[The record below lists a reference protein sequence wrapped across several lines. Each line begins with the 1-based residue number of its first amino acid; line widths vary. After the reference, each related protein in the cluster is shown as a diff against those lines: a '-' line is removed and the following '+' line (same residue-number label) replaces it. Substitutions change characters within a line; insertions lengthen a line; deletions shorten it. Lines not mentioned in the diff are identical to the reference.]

1 MAASRRRSA
10 SRVRRPAAKPELAH
24 VERLE
29 SRRPLA
35 VSRLTWTIAG
45 EDRPGEP
52 ADTILVDRDPGRPG
66 MLRATVN
73 DVVVGRRPEAL
84 VGIVRVF
91 GGAGNDTITVNVPGN
106 TRLRTQLFGNAGDD
120 VITAGDQNDEIRG
133 GGVKDTIFG
142 GGGHDKIFGG
152 ADDDAINGGAGNDFV
167 SGGADDDALVGAAG
181 NDSLHGDTG
190 RDTLR
195 GGDGRNALDG
205 GPGIDALYG
214 TKDRDE
220 VISSDAG
227 EALIGNESTNPLRLA
242 ADPDQLKAWYIETA
256 VARWGD
262 QLGTEA
268 SWAWWRSDMPL
279 RDGVVALAASPTP
292 SPAQSGDFS
301 GTNNQVAG
309 VDEGDRVKTDGQHL
323 FVLAGDGVD
332 IVDAWPAESLTVV
345 SHVSTPGD
353 ERYLFLDGTRL
364 TVISQES
371 SWSALGDAAWGP
383 VVRGRWYG
391 RMESRVHVT
400 VIDVADPVRPAVR
413 ERTALDGWLVDARA
427 IGSRVLVVTQDN
439 LDIPSPAVILV
450 PTAASVQ
457 TLPAADAS
465 SSADDLGE
473 PAVAMC
479 PPPIQFGG
487 WPVAVSAPRYV
498 YEGLAAYR
506 ARLEAAWEK
515 SVLPRF
521 TVTAGEQ
528 ATAGNLVVAGSTFVP
543 VDPRDDRLL
552 SVASFEVGDD
562 VPGLDAATSVAG
574 VSGSVYASA
583 SNLYVSA
590 SHVGSWWD
598 FTDAST
604 ATNIYQFD
612 LGDASVP
619 LVAMGSVPGLTLN
632 QFSLDEHDGVLRV
645 ATTNGFGDRAS
656 SGVHVLSA
664 FGGNLQSVGSVSGL
678 APGERIF
685 SVRFI
690 GDVGY
695 LSTFRQ
701 VDPLFVIDL
710 ANPARPRVVGEL
722 KIPGFSSYL
731 HPLDATHLLGV
742 GRDVDPDTGRVLGLQ
757 LSIFDVSDPT
767 APRRPATYTFPGDGW
782 GSWSAALWDHR
793 ALSWFPGQSILTL
806 PVQQG
811 SWWDGG
817 SGLEVFKVDPAGD
830 GFTAL
835 GTITHETP
843 VERGLRI
850 GEFLYSVS
858 AGEVKVHRLLDPN
871 EEVASVRL
879 TPRESAFAVF
889 L

>member
-1 MAASRRRSA
+1 M
-10 SRVRRPAAKPELAH
+10 
-24 VERLE
+24 
-29 SRRPLA
+29 
-35 VSRLTWTIAG
+35 
-45 EDRPGEP
+45 
-52 ADTILVDRDPGRPG
+52 
-66 MLRATVN
+66 
-73 DVVVGRRPEAL
+73 
-84 VGIVRVF
+84 
-91 GGAGNDTITVNVPGN
+91 
-106 TRLRTQLFGNAGDD
+106 
-120 VITAGDQNDEIRG
+120 
-133 GGVKDTIFG
+133 
-142 GGGHDKIFGG
+142 
-152 ADDDAINGGAGNDFV
+152 
-167 SGGADDDALVGAAG
+167 
-181 NDSLHGDTG
+181 
-190 RDTLR
+190 
-195 GGDGRNALDG
+195 
-205 GPGIDALYG
+205 
-214 TKDRDE
+214 
-220 VISSDAG
+220 
-227 EALIGNESTNPLRLA
+227 
-242 ADPDQLKAWYIETA
+242 
-256 VARWGD
+256 
-262 QLGTEA
+262 
-268 SWAWWRSDMPL
+268 
-279 RDGVVALAASPTP
+279 
-292 SPAQSGDFS
+292 
-301 GTNNQVAG
+301 
-309 VDEGDRVKTDGQHL
+309 
-323 FVLAGDGVD
+323 
-332 IVDAWPAESLTVV
+332 
-345 SHVSTPGD
+345 
-353 ERYLFLDGTRL
+353 
-364 TVISQES
+364 
-371 SWSALGDAAWGP
+371 
-383 VVRGRWYG
+383 
-391 RMESRVHVT
+391 
-400 VIDVADPVRPAVR
+400 
-413 ERTALDGWLVDARA
+413 
-427 IGSRVLVVTQDN
+427 
-439 LDIPSPAVILV
+439 
-450 PTAASVQ
+450 
-457 TLPAADAS
+457 
-465 SSADDLGE
+465 
-473 PAVAMC
+473 
-479 PPPIQFGG
+479 
-487 WPVAVSAPRYV
+487 
-498 YEGLAAYR
+498 
-506 ARLEAAWEK
+506 
-515 SVLPRF
+515 
-521 TVTAGEQ
+521 
-528 ATAGNLVVAGSTFVP
+528 
-543 VDPRDDRLL
+543 
-552 SVASFEVGDD
+552 
-562 VPGLDAATSVAG
+562 
-574 VSGSVYASA
+574 
-583 SNLYVSA
+583 SA

>member
-1 MAASRRRSA
+1 
-10 SRVRRPAAKPELAH
+10 LAH

-52 ADTILVDRDPGRPG
+52 ADTILVDRDPGRSG

-133 GGVKDTIFG
+133 GGGKDTIFG

-152 ADDDAINGGAGNDFV
+152 ADDDSINGGAGNDFV

-345 SHVSTPGD
+345 SHVATPGD

-400 VIDVADPVRPAVR
+400 VIDVADPARPAVR

-439 LDIPSPAVILV
+439 LDIPSPATGCCRWRASRSVTTCPGSTRRPRSPESREASTHRR
-450 PTAASVQ
+450 PTSTCRRATSAVGGTSPTRPRPRTSTSSTSGMPPCRSSRWGRSRASRSTSSRSTNTTACCASRPRTGSETGLQAAS
-457 TLPAADAS
+457 TC
-465 SSADDLGE
+465 
-473 PAVAMC
+473 C
-479 PPPIQFGG
+479 PP
-487 WPVAVSAPRYV
+487 S
-498 YEGLAAYR
+498 
-506 ARLEAAWEK
+506 
-515 SVLPRF
+515 
-521 TVTAGEQ
+521 
-528 ATAGNLVVAGSTFVP
+528 
-543 VDPRDDRLL
+543 
-552 SVASFEVGDD
+552 
-562 VPGLDAATSVAG
+562 AATCSP
-574 VSGSVYASA
+574 
-583 SNLYVSA
+583 
-590 SHVGSWWD
+590 W
-598 FTDAST
+598 
-604 ATNIYQFD
+604 
-612 LGDASVP
+612 
-619 LVAMGSVPGLTLN
+619 
-632 QFSLDEHDGVLRV
+632 
-645 ATTNGFGDRAS
+645 
-656 SGVHVLSA
+656 
-664 FGGNLQSVGSVSGL
+664 
-678 APGERIF
+678 
-685 SVRFI
+685 
-690 GDVGY
+690 
-695 LSTFRQ
+695 
-701 VDPLFVIDL
+701 
-710 ANPARPRVVGEL
+710 
-722 KIPGFSSYL
+722 
-731 HPLDATHLLGV
+731 
-742 GRDVDPDTGRVLGLQ
+742 
-757 LSIFDVSDPT
+757 
-767 APRRPATYTFPGDGW
+767 
-782 GSWSAALWDHR
+782 AA
-793 ALSWFPGQSILTL
+793 
-806 PVQQG
+806 
-811 SWWDGG
+811 
-817 SGLEVFKVDPAGD
+817 
-830 GFTAL
+830 
-835 GTITHETP
+835 
-843 VERGLRI
+843 
-850 GEFLYSVS
+850 
-858 AGEVKVHRLLDPN
+858 
-871 EEVASVRL
+871 
-879 TPRESAFAVF
+879 
-889 L
+889 